1 MSTLATH
8 YSAND
13 IETRLLDGIRAAGLD
28 PDQRLSVA
36 DLGAGLGGAARYDAI
51 EVSWPG
57 GAKTRLE
64 GGPADRLVEIKL
76 E

>member
-28 PDQRLSVA
+28 PDRRQCHAGQGGCAWAVRVRGQPRRKSHQRTP
-36 DLGAGLGGAARYDAI
+36 
-51 EVSWPG
+51 VS
-57 GAKTRLE
+57 
-64 GGPADRLVEIKL
+64 
-76 E
+76 